1 MLGGFDVGL
10 QLFSPWFL
18 PWGRLLL
25 AIWGSCL
32 GPRQPVSLTVDIC
45 HECFWFPHG
54 PELLVTLVFGLGLC
68 SEGTGSICLVLYKV
82 VLQALPIPDFI
93 DCLHWLSADGVQ
105 GYPVVIVFDKVEEGI
120 LRLLEVIIKTNGSCL
135 VEKLQFLSPLSP
147 SVLARKSLSTSD
159 FGWCILHIVRNFVVF
174 VSRLARSCNVQFFLC
189 YNK

>member
-25 AIWGSCL
+25 AIWGSYL

-68 SEGTGSICLVLYKV
+68 SEGTGSICLILYKV

-135 VEKLQFLSPLSP
+135 VEKLQLYEP
-147 SVLARKSLSTSD
+147 SISFGSGQEKPVNIRFWVVHLAHCQELCSL
-159 FGWCILHIVRNFVVF
+159 CIKIGQIL
-174 VSRLARSCNVQFFLC
+174 
-189 YNK
+189 